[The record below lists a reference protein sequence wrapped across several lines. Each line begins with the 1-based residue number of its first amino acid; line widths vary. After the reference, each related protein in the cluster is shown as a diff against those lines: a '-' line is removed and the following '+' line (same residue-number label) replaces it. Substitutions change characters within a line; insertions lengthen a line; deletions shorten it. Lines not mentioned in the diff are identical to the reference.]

1 MANLGFPLELG
12 SLGAVLGIGAAILSA
27 GSDTRKISQIAGMTA
42 AGVGL
47 GMALDP
53 EADQAE
59 MLAGTLIGIGGL
71 VGAVFVG
78 NRWGS

>member
-12 SLGAVLGIGAAILSA
+12 SLGAVLGIGAAILST
-27 GSDTRKISQIAGMTA
+27 GSDVRKIAQIGGTTA

-53 EADQAE
+53 EAGSAE
-59 MLAGTLIGIGGL
+59 MIAGSLIGIGGI
-71 VGAVFVG
+71 VAAVFVG

>member
-12 SLGAVLGIGAAILSA
+12 SLGAVLGIGAAILST
-27 GSDTRKISQIAGMTA
+27 GSDTRKIAQIAGTA
-42 AGVGL
+42 AAGIGL

-53 EADQAE
+53 EADNAE
-59 MLAGTLIGIGGL
+59 VIAGTLVGIGGL
-71 VGAVFVG
+71 IGAVFVG

>member
-12 SLGAVLGIGAAILSA
+12 SLGAVLGIGAAILST
-27 GSDTRKISQIAGMTA
+27 GSDVRKIAQISGTAA

-53 EADQAE
+53 EAGDAE
-59 MLAGTLIGIGGL
+59 MIAGALIGVGGI
-71 VGAVFVG
+71 VAAVFVG
-78 NRWGS
+78 NRWGT

>member
-1 MANLGFPLELG
+1 MADLGFPIELG
-12 SLGAVLGIGAAILSA
+12 SLGAVLGIGAAILST
-27 GSDTRKISQIAGMTA
+27 GSDTRKICQIAGTTA

-53 EADQAE
+53 EAGDAE

-71 VGAVFVG
+71 IGAVFLG

>member
-12 SLGAVLGIGAAILSA
+12 SLGAVLGIGAAILST
-27 GSDTRKISQIAGMTA
+27 GSDTRKIAQIGGTTA
-42 AGVGL
+42 AGIGL

-59 MLAGTLIGIGGL
+59 MLAGALIGVGGI
-71 VGAVFVG
+71 VAAIFVG

>member
-12 SLGAVLGIGAAILSA
+12 SLGAVLGIGAAILST
-27 GSDTRKISQIAGMTA
+27 GSDTRKIAQIAGTTA

-59 MLAGTLIGIGGL
+59 MIAGGLIGCGGIIA
-71 VGAVFVG
+71 AVFLG
-78 NRWGS
+78 NRWGT

>member
-1 MANLGFPLELG
+1 MADLGIPIELG
-12 SLGAVLGIGAAILSA
+12 SLGAVLGIGAAILST
-27 GSDTRKISQIAGMTA
+27 GSDVRKIAQIAGTTA

-53 EADQAE
+53 EAGDAE
-59 MLAGTLIGIGGL
+59 MIAGGLIGVGGIIA
-71 VGAVFVG
+71 AVFVG

>member
-27 GSDTRKISQIAGMTA
+27 GSDTRKIAQIGGLTA

-53 EADQAE
+53 DAGDAE
-59 MLAGTLIGIGGL
+59 MIAGGL
-71 VGAVFVG
+71 VGVGGLVAAIWVG